1 MPEQQPTEGTAAAPA
16 DAERQEHARRRTRMV
31 AAGFYDAAKSER
43 WLDSPELA
51 QVNTDALFAGLR
63 WAPSPDIALPSLVR
77 LIEKHPGRFSVPQP
91 AFDRPSS
98 RQPRARL

>member
-51 QVNTDALFAGLR
+51 QVNTDALLPGCAGHPRRISLYLR
-63 WAPSPDIALPSLVR
+63 W
-77 LIEKHPGRFSVPQP
+77 
-91 AFDRPSS
+91 
-98 RQPRARL
+98 